1 MSYRSIMLSLLL
13 KKFKKSKNLNDLDA
27 RNWIQMIILNKNYLF
42 TKN

>member
-1 MSYRSIMLSLLL
+1 MLGILV

-27 RNWIQMIILNKNYLF
+27 RNWIQMIILNKSYLF